1 MLAPVLH
8 VLPMTKIRRHRL
20 LPVTGNILVRKGQ
33 NVSPTDVIGE
43 ANLEPHHILI
53 DVAQGLGVGL
63 ADADK
68 HIERNPGE
76 KISEGDVLA
85 GPVGY
90 GQRVVR
96 SPSSGK
102 ILLSGRGKILIEV
115 EVPPYQLLAGLPG
128 EVISLIP
135 GRGAVI
141 ESTGA
146 LVQGVWG
153 NGKIN
158 YAELRVLISQPED
171 VFSLE
176 QLVSDLRDLIIL
188 AGFCGDVRVLKALA
202 ELPVKGLILSSM
214 AASMIPLAE
223 QMPYPILVLEGF
235 GLLAM
240 NSRAFNLLV
249 TSNQR
254 EITVNAEKLDAYE
267 NQRPEIFITLPVNQ
281 MVQEPKEATTYSPGQ
296 RVRIVR
302 APYQAKIGTLIAL
315 RPGLEQLPNGIQ
327 ASLAEVELGKDVR
340 VKLPLANLE
349 VLE

>member
-33 NVSPTDVIGE
+33 TVTPTEVIGE

-53 DVAQGLGVGL
+53 DVALGLGVGM
-63 ADADK
+63 AEADK
-68 HIERNPGE
+68 YIERNPGE
-76 KISEGDVLA
+76 KVSEGDVLA

-90 GQRVVR
+90 GQRVIR
-96 SPSSGK
+96 APSSGK
-102 ILLSGRGKILIEV
+102 ILLSGRGKILIE
-115 EVPPYQLLAGLPG
+115 EQVPPYQLLAGLPG

-141 ESTGA
+141 ESSGA

-158 YAELRVLISQPED
+158 SAEMRVLISQPED
-171 VFSLE
+171 VFSLD
-176 QLVSDLRDLIIL
+176 QIVDDFRDLIIL
-188 AGFCGDVRVLKALA
+188 TGFCGDERVLKSLA
-202 ELPVKGLILSSM
+202 ELPVRGLVLSSM

-223 QMPYPILVLEGF
+223 EMPYPIIVLEGF

-254 EITVNAEKLDAYE
+254 EITINAEKLDTYQ
-267 NQRPEIFITLPVNQ
+267 NQRPEIFITLPVKQ

-302 APYQAKIGTLIAL
+302 APYQAKIGTLVAL
-315 RPGLEQLPNGIQ
+315 RPGLERLPNGIQ
-327 ASLAEVELGKDVR
+327 APLAEVELAKDVR